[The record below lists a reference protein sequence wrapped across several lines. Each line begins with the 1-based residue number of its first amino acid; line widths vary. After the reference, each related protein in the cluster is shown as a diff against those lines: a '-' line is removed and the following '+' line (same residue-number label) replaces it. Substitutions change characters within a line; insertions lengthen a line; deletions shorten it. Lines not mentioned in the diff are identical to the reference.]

1 MMKHPTNVFWKATQ
15 CSSFKSCLCISKIE
29 THECK
34 LLPKCKK
41 AVFTGHDGSSP
52 AYYLFDFVKKKFY
65 RSRNVT
71 FFEKQFPGLDNGSRP
86 AIVLLFQG
94 GNDSVGAVTDSVG
107 VNNAQTNATDAN
119 EVLPT
124 LEQPLSPTRGAT
136 STTIDT
142 SQSVSSAPS
151 PHNVQMEIQDTPIYL
166 DTREN
171 YTTRDD
177 FDISDAIE
185 SSPQTPTADN
195 RQNITSP
202 TPDSAIKFLPKRSTS
217 SKSREQSGNDE
228 EHSTALGIDIPTT
241 NRTGR
246 MFRRPAWH
254 YDCDF
259 STDENCN
266 FAMAA
271 SVNGKVPLNYEEA
284 ILSPDAEKWQTA
296 MQNEFKS
303 LVENKTWDLVALPSG
318 KPLTNGFSKW
328 FFDIKRKSDGS
339 IERYSARYVAK
350 GFSQIYGQNYTDTF
364 SPTILSL
371 VNVMYA
377 SSINAFTV

>member
-1 MMKHPTNVFWKATQ
+1 MMMKHRNVFWKASQ

-34 LLPKCKK
+34 LLPKCEK
-41 AVFTGHDGSSP
+41 AVFTGHYGSSP
-52 AYYLFDFVKKKFY
+52 AYNLFDFVKKKFY

-86 AIVLLFQG
+86 AIVLLFPG

-166 DTREN
+166 DAREN
-171 YTTRDD
+171 YTTHDD

-185 SSPQTPTADN
+185 SSPQFPTADN
-195 RQNITSP
+195 LQNITSP
-202 TPDSAIKFLPKRSTS
+202 TPDSSIKFLPKRSTS
-217 SKSREQSGNDE
+217 SKPREQSGSDE
-228 EHSTALGIDIPTT
+228 EHSTALGLQLI
-241 NRTGR
+241 
-246 MFRRPAWH
+246 
-254 YDCDF
+254 
-259 STDENCN
+259 
-266 FAMAA
+266 
-271 SVNGKVPLNYEEA
+271 
-284 ILSPDAEKWQTA
+284 
-296 MQNEFKS
+296 
-303 LVENKTWDLVALPSG
+303 
-318 KPLTNGFSKW
+318 
-328 FFDIKRKSDGS
+328 
-339 IERYSARYVAK
+339 
-350 GFSQIYGQNYTDTF
+350 
-364 SPTILSL
+364 
-371 VNVMYA
+371 
-377 SSINAFTV
+377 